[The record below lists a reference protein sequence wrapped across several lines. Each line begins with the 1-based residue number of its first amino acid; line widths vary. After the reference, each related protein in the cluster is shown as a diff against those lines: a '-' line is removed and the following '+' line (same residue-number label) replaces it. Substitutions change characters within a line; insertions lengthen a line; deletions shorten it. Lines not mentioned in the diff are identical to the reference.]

1 MVFIINTFHIGL
13 NFSSD
18 DVQMV
23 QRRYP
28 RDLISREER
37 YLSSTS
43 VPASLRKCHYG
54 ILRPRPT
61 QPTLPTRD
69 TLALTQPPVRLYE
82 PQPLSRQPLT
92 RIMHKSKRFIVVADL
107 EHYQVIRT
115 VMNNRQNSGKLNLV
129 SFFNRCKATGAIILE
144 PIFSWPCC
152 DPIQHFDAVISCKGN
167 YIVITGIDVFEGFS
181 KYPQLLSSLHP
192 IMPNIK
198 TIAQKDWTSK
208 VYPVHQIS
216 ILLMNHRIF
225 LFMAYLHV
233 HVVLL

>member
-1 MVFIINTFHIGL
+1 MLFIINTFHIGL

-23 QRRYP
+23 QKRSP
-28 RDLISREER
+28 QDLISREER

-43 VPASLRKCHYG
+43 VPTSLRKCHHG

-69 TLALTQPPVRLYE
+69 TLALTEPPARLYE
-82 PQPLSRQPLT
+82 PQPLSRQPFT

-115 VMNNRQNSGKLNLV
+115 VMNNRQNSGKPNLV
-129 SFFNRCKATGAIILE
+129 SFFNRCKATGAISLE
-144 PIFSWPCC
+144 PIFSWPRC

-167 YIVITGIDVFEGFS
+167 YIVITGIDVFDGFS
-181 KYPQLLSSLHP
+181 KYPQLSSSLHP
-192 IMPNIK
+192 IIPNIK
-198 TIAQKDWTSK
+198 TIAKKDWTSK
-208 VYPVHQIS
+208 VYSVHQIS

-225 LFMAYLHV
+225 ICIWHIYMYM
-233 HVVLL
+233 